1 MKQRKKTVELPEREE
16 QVPDGYYMIKIGDS
30 RLIFDALGN
39 PKPPAEVRKMS
50 RPKKARAKQKRL

>member
-30 RLIFDALGN
+30 RLIFDAQGN
-39 PKPPAEVRKMS
+39 PKPPGEIRKMS
-50 RPKKARAKQKRL
+50 RPKKARR